1 MPRTEKQWEEI
12 RENRKSLI
20 MDTALELFAN
30 EGYYPTS
37 ISKIAKKAGIS
48 KGLMYNYFISKEQ
61 LIREIIDKGI
71 QDLAITFDRDED
83 GVLTEMEFQF
93 MINRVFEI
101 LQGNIRYWKL
111 YFSLIMQASVHRLV
125 HEGFA
130 NLVPRLLKTQ
140 VHYFEKK
147 GVTDPVSEAI
157 FFAAVLDGIAF
168 NYVIDPDHFPVD
180 KIKHLIIEKFSLIHS
195 EDYEN

>member
-12 RENRKSLI
+12 REIRKAQI
-20 MDTALELFAN
+20 MESALELFAN

-48 KGLMYNYFISKEQ
+48 KGLLYNYFQSKEE

-71 QDLAITFDRDED
+71 QDLATTFDQDRD
-83 GVLTEMEFQF
+83 GILTEMEFQY
-93 MINRVFEI
+93 MINTIFEI

-111 YFSLIMQASVHRLV
+111 YFSLIMQASVHQLV

-130 NLVPRLLKTQ
+130 NMVPRLVTTQ
-140 VHYFEKK
+140 IRYFEKK
-147 GVTDPVSEAI
+147 GIQDPVSEAI

-168 NYVIDPDHFPVD
+168 NYAIDPDHFPVD
-180 KIKHLIIEKFSLIHS
+180 KIKHLIIEKFSQINS
-195 EDYEN
+195 EDDEN

>member
-12 RENRKSLI
+12 REIRKAQI
-20 MDTALELFAN
+20 MESALELFAN

-48 KGLMYNYFISKEQ
+48 KGLLYNYFQSKEE

-71 QDLAITFDRDED
+71 QDLATTFDQDRD
-83 GVLTEMEFQF
+83 GILTEMEFQY
-93 MINRVFEI
+93 MINTIFEI

-111 YFSLIMQASVHRLV
+111 YFSLIMQASVHQLV

-130 NLVPRLLKTQ
+130 NMVPRLVTAQ
-140 VHYFEKK
+140 IRYFEKK
-147 GVTDPVSEAI
+147 GLRDPVSEAI

-180 KIKHLIIEKFSLIHS
+180 KIKHLIIEKFSQINS
-195 EDYEN
+195 KDDEN